1 MGKIVRFWSMAKQ
14 ILSTTSRHI
23 FQQDCKFPYASDNKS
38 TRWLNEYWNPFSTGT
53 LSENSNNSTK
63 FKLQQLEN
71 HKCKVYQP
79 ESIRKVIKY
88 SFKNVTVMIMF
99 TLTIFKILLFLGR
112 SVLSPAQQSAGS
124 ERAKLFS

>member
-1 MGKIVRFWSMAKQ
+1 M
-14 ILSTTSRHI
+14 
-23 FQQDCKFPYASDNKS
+23 N
-38 TRWLNEYWNPFSTGT
+38 TGT
-53 LSENSNNSTK
+53 LSVNSNNSTN

-88 SFKNVTVMIMF
+88 SFKNVTVKMF

-112 SVLSPAQQSAGS
+112 SVPSPAQQSTGS